1 MSMRARR
8 LLSVLAAIV
17 PAAGCGQGRI
27 DLSTDQD
34 GPVAANGVTTVEL
47 TADVSGLQDSGRVV
61 VSFRAGVPLLFP
73 RREDAIPDYE
83 GLRQVGSDEIDVE
96 VRDGIARV
104 YLLAPIEEATLEV
117 EASVSPER
125 DRDPV
130 TDRIEV
136 KFGPPPLV
144 SAGDMVGDTPA
155 AVVPNFLFE
164 CAADNIGA
172 FVTPRPD
179 IVVPC
184 SAVLRDHA
192 GRTIPHVPLHFDVEA
207 GRIVD
212 LPADPTAPRQ
222 FFYLAPSLLDRR
234 PADVAPFPAEEPF
247 TIPGAGLTPGAAE
260 QNPRDGLVTIL
271 VVARG
276 HEAYTDGNGNGDWD
290 PGEPYIDEG
299 EPFLDVDDDGIHDPA
314 IDGPHC
320 CDENGNHRVDGPNGV
335 WDGDTLLGRTAH
347 ILWSG
352 PVAEESGRSGF
363 TPADP
368 SIDAGASAD
377 ITMTVVDANFNPVAM
392 FDSSDGI
399 RIELDGPV
407 ELFPPPD
414 LELDPGVGLGL
425 RDRFPF
431 FVFGDEGGPIAGP
444 ILLDLA
450 RRWQLT
456 ARDRRSASG
465 QCVETDWTLEAQ
477 VEHTPGPSVSS
488 SAMPSLR
495 DELVVSGVLDVA
507 SGCP

>member
-1 MSMRARR
+1 MRALR
-8 LLSVLAAIV
+8 LLPAVAAALA
-17 PAAGCGQGRI
+17 AAGCGQSSI
-27 DLSTDQD
+27 VLSTDLD
-34 GPVAANGVTTVEL
+34 RPVAADGVTTVEL
-47 TADVSGLQDSGRVV
+47 TADVAGLEDTSGRLIVA
-61 VSFRAGVPLLFP
+61 FRAGAPLLFP

-83 GLRQVGSDEIDVE
+83 GLREIGSDEVDVE
-96 VRDGIARV
+96 VRDGVAHA
-104 YLLAPIEEATLEV
+104 YLLAPIQASTLEV
-117 EASVSPER
+117 EASVVPPDS
-125 DRDPV
+125 DPV
-130 TDRIEV
+130 TARIEV
-136 KFGPPPLV
+136 EFGPPPLV
-144 SAGDMVGDTPA
+144 SAGDMVGGNLA
-155 AVVPNFLFE
+155 QVVPNFLFE

-184 SAVLRDHA
+184 TAVLRDHA
-192 GRTIPHVPLHFDVEA
+192 GRDIPHVPLQIQVEA
-207 GRIVD
+207 GRMVD

-222 FFYLAPSLLDRR
+222 FFYLAPSVLDRR
-234 PADVAPFPAEEPF
+234 PADVAPLSAEEPF

-276 HEAYTDGNGNGDWD
+276 HEAYSDLDGNGDWD
-290 PGEPYIDEG
+290 PGEPFIDEG
-299 EPFLDVDDDGIHDPA
+299 EPFLDVDDDGVHDPA

-335 WDGDTLLGRTAH
+335 WDGDTWLGRTTH

-352 PVAEESGRSGF
+352 PVADESGRSGF
-363 TPADP
+363 TPAEP
-368 SIDAGASAD
+368 AIAAGASAA

-399 RIELDGPV
+399 RIDLGGPV

-414 LELDPGVGLGL
+414 LKLEPGAGIEL
-425 RDRFPF
+425 RNRFPF
-431 FVFGDEGGPIAGP
+431 FVFGDRGGPIAGA
-444 ILLDLA
+444 IRVDLA

-465 QCVETDWTLEAQ
+465 QCVEADWTLEAEI
-477 VEHTPGPSVSS
+477 EHTPGPSLSS
-488 SAMPSLR
+488 TAMPSLR
-495 DELVVSGVLDVA
+495 EALAVSGVLEVA

>member
-1 MSMRARR
+1 MRARR
-8 LLSVLAAIV
+8 LLPILAAAG
-17 PAAGCGQGRI
+17 PAAGCGQGSI
-27 DLSTDQD
+27 ALSTDQD
-34 GPVAANGVTTVEL
+34 GRLAADGVTIVEL
-47 TADVSGLQDSGRVV
+47 TADLAGQHDTGRVV
-61 VSFRAGVPLLFP
+61 VSFRAGLPLLFP
-73 RREDAIPDYE
+73 RRDDAIPDYP
-83 GLRQVGSDEIDVE
+83 GLREIGSDEVDVE
-96 VRDGIARV
+96 VRDGVAHA
-104 YLLAPIEEATLEV
+104 YLLAPVEAATLEV
-117 EASVSPER
+117 EASLRAEPGGEPITARV
-125 DRDPV
+125 
-130 TDRIEV
+130 EV
-136 KFGPPPLV
+136 KFGPPPFV
-144 SAGDMVGDTPA
+144 SAGDMVGDALA

-184 SAVLRDHA
+184 TAVLRDHA
-192 GRTIPHVPLHFDVEA
+192 GRDIPHVPLQIQVEA
-207 GRIVD
+207 GRMVD

-222 FFYLAPSLLDRR
+222 LFYLAPSVLDRR
-234 PADVAPFPAEEPF
+234 PADVAPLPGEEPF

-276 HEAYTDGNGNGDWD
+276 HEAYTDVDGNGDWD

-320 CDENGNHRVDGPNGV
+320 CDGNRNRRVDGPNGV
-335 WDGDTLLGRTAH
+335 WDGDTWLGRTAH

-363 TPADP
+363 TPAEP
-368 SIDAGASAD
+368 SIAAAASAD

-399 RIELDGPV
+399 RIELGGPI

-414 LELDPGVGLGL
+414 LKLDPSVGIEL

-431 FVFGDEGGPIAGP
+431 FVFGDGGEPIAGP
-444 ILLDLA
+444 VLLDLE

-465 QCVETDWTLEAQ
+465 QCTETDWTLEAEI
-477 VEHTPGPSVSS
+477 EHTPGPSVSS
-488 SAMPSLR
+488 SAMPNLR
-495 DELVVSGVLDVA
+495 DALAVSGVLEEA
-507 SGCP
+507 NGCP